1 MIKEQLETRS
11 IRERRGE
18 KQIVSEEE
26 IAGQPRSQGKVGTV
40 RLTEQWEQEHL
51 GRR

>member
-1 MIKEQLETRS
+1 MKVQLETRS
-11 IRERRGE
+11 IRERREE
-18 KQIVSEEE
+18 KQIVSGEK
-26 IAGQPRSQGKVGTV
+26 ITGQPRSQGRVGTV